1 MLFWKRMVW
10 SRWTGRLNRK
20 VGSESDYK
28 MNLLEVRDSGKY
40 IFNNTDVQSVFE
52 ITRETFAGHFDAIR
66 EKYGDKQGGGH
77 MCTALEKLIEDGK
90 KEGMQEG
97 RLTSVKNLMGEYG
110 MEGRAGDGCIE
121 NLTRRQE

>member
-20 VGSESDYK
+20 IGSESDYK

-52 ITRETFAGHFDAIR
+52 ITRETFAGHFDAKSMEINK
-66 EKYGDKQGGGH
+66 EADN

>member
-1 MLFWKRMVW
+1 MSKVF
-10 SRWTGRLNRK
+10 SRLQEKHLQDILMR
-20 VGSESDYK
+20 
-28 MNLLEVRDSGKY
+28 SGK
-40 IFNNTDVQSVFE
+40 SME
-52 ITRETFAGHFDAIR
+52 INKEADN
-66 EKYGDKQGGGH
+66 

-110 MEGRAGDGCIE
+110 MEGRAGDECIE

>member
-1 MLFWKRMVW
+1 M
-10 SRWTGRLNRK
+10 NRIA
-20 VGSESDYK
+20 GSESDYK
-28 MNLLEVRDSGKY
+28 IYLFEVRDSGKY

-52 ITRETFAGHFDAIR
+52 ITRETFAGHFDAKSMEINK
-66 EKYGDKQGGGH
+66 EADN

>member
-1 MLFWKRMVW
+1 
-10 SRWTGRLNRK
+10 
-20 VGSESDYK
+20 
-28 MNLLEVRDSGKY
+28 
-40 IFNNTDVQSVFE
+40 
-52 ITRETFAGHFDAIR
+52 
-66 EKYGDKQGGGH
+66 

-90 KEGMQEG
+90 KEGMQED

>member
-1 MLFWKRMVW
+1 
-10 SRWTGRLNRK
+10 
-20 VGSESDYK
+20 
-28 MNLLEVRDSGKY
+28 
-40 IFNNTDVQSVFE
+40 
-52 ITRETFAGHFDAIR
+52 
-66 EKYGDKQGGGH
+66 

>member
-66 EKYGDKQGGGH
+66 EKYGDKQGGGQYVYG
-77 MCTALEKLIEDGK
+77 AGKVNRRWK